1 MVRICRN
8 YAANTPSSP
17 CFREIDSSTSS
28 ECNGPNA
35 SGPNDLASGCADIR
49 TRIPFAAGTIGE
61 IVSCVGSALLRG
73 KGVACAEIV
82 DRATKP
88 ANVPMMVRN

>member
-17 CFREIDSSTSS
+17 CFREIDSSTS
-28 ECNGPNA
+28 CQRVRRYPY
-35 SGPNDLASGCADIR
+35 PH
-49 TRIPFAAGTIGE
+49 PVAAGTIGE

-88 ANVPMMVRN
+88 ANVPMMVHN